1 MLQLSI
7 AVENYGYKQKKWQCS
22 KFQLV
27 GSVSGQNRITKEMKR
42 LSFGTKNSYGIN
54 QRIIPKLK
62 FREFVLSSSSIQI
75 SKTFV
80 WSKHL
85 KVFRFNHL
93 VVPQICQTLRFQK
106 PDPKNV
112 NCN

>member
-54 QRIIPKLK
+54 QSIIPKQK
-62 FREFVLSSSSIQI
+62 FREFVLS
-75 SKTFV
+75 
-80 WSKHL
+80 
-85 KVFRFNHL
+85 
-93 VVPQICQTLRFQK
+93 
-106 PDPKNV
+106 
-112 NCN
+112 